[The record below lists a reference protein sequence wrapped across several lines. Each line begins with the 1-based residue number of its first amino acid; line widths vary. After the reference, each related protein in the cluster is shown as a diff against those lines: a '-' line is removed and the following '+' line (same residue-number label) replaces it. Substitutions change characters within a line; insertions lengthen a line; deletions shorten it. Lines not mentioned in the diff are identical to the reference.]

1 MDQNQAQ
8 NQVFGHFLKF
18 GSLVFLEI
26 AYNDSSLQF
35 LTSRRDKV
43 DENIFGAQ
51 IWAKG
56 AKIRLETKLFCCFL
70 KFGSL
75 IFLEIAYNDSL
86 QQCLTSSRDKIH
98 EKHFWGPNLCQW
110 GQNQAQNQV
119 ICHFLKFS
127 SLVFLEIA
135 YNDCL
140 QQCPTSSGDKIHKKN
155 LGNKFGPKQAKIEPK
170 TRFLVIFSSFVHQF
184 SLKLHKMIAYINV

>member
-26 AYNDSSLQF
+26 AYNDSLLQC

-56 AKIRLETKLFCCFL
+56 AKIRPETKFFFCFL

-86 QQCLTSSRDKIH
+86 QQYLTSSRDKVH
-98 EKHFWGPNLCQW
+98 EKKFWGPNLCQR
-110 GQNQAQNQV
+110 GQNQAQNQ
-119 ICHFLKFS
+119 IFG

-140 QQCPTSSGDKIHKKN
+140 QQCLTSSGDKIHKKN
-155 LGNKFGPKQAKIEPK
+155 LGNKFEPKLAKIEPK
-170 TRFLVIFSSFVHQF
+170 TRVFGHL
-184 SLKLHKMIAYINV
+184 LKFR